1 MTTALFAGSFDPPTN
16 GHIDIAAR
24 SLRFCDKLVI
34 GIGVNSNKKTLFT
47 EGERADLISSIFGP
61 ILFPNV
67 TVVLFRGLLVD
78 FAKANNIDMI
88 VRGVR
93 SVSDF
98 EYEMNLANINKA
110 LAYNIDTVFLPTSP
124 ELSIVSSSMVKEIA
138 SHGGD
143 IGRFVPDLVAEAV
156 YAKLKK

>member
-1 MTTALFAGSFDPPTN
+1 MTTALFAGSFDPLTN

-34 GIGVNSNKKTLFT
+34 GIGVNPNKKTLFT
-47 EGERADLISSIFGP
+47 EGERADLISSVFGSAYSSY
-61 ILFPNV
+61 V
-67 TVVLFRGLLVD
+67 TVVLFRGLLID
-78 FAKANNIDMI
+78 FAKSNNINLI

-98 EYEMNLANINKA
+98 EYETNLANINKA
-110 LAYNIDTVFLPTSP
+110 LAHNIDTVFLPTSP

-143 IGRFVPDLVAEAV
+143 IGRFVPDVVADAV